1 MESDQ
6 SLLCT
11 LKKASS
17 ISYVSSKLG
26 VSRPTLYRYVDLYES
41 GDKEKVPEAARDFF
55 VFCRKVDLSE
65 DDVSKYFLVNR
76 NEDTTWGEESGR
88 GACLTGGDR
97 VMIIVRN
104 PEKDRAVEVS
114 TEISGETIV
123 IGTYHLSDEK
133 NFVTIDDLVPGHSF
147 KYRLVGNDGKKS
159 KWETFTVEFHVSS
172 QGRRS
177 RDGPRRTL

>member
-1 MESDQ
+1 MESGQ
-6 SLLCT
+6 SLLDT

-41 GDKEKVPEAARDFF
+41 GDKEKVPEVAREFF
-55 VFCRKVDLSE
+55 IYCCKDDLSE
-65 DDVSKYFLVNR
+65 DDVSRYFLVNR
-76 NEDTTWGEESGR
+76 SEDASWGEESG
-88 GACLTGGDR
+88 GSACLTGGDR

-104 PEKDRAVEVS
+104 PKKDRAVEIS

-147 KYRLVGNDGKKS
+147 KYRLVGTDGKRS
-159 KWETFTVEFHVSS
+159 KWESFTVEFHVSGP
-172 QGRRS
+172 GRRN
-177 RDGPRRTL
+177 RGDLRRTL